1 MSNLFSRRNFRETGR
16 SFFGTFGT
24 LIILLAFLSPMLR
37 VVTTALKTPE
47 QVMATGSPVWP
58 AKPAV
63 LNYEGK
69 DYDIYTVPTESG
81 NRDLALYKK
90 GREESIFLNP
100 ANPSEQIVWKGAWR
114 TLQRS
119 WQFSPAWD
127 NFGEVWRLIDFPRLL
142 YNTIAIAIISTTGTL
157 ASCIL
162 VAYGFARF
170 RIPGKG
176 FLFTLLIS
184 TIFLPGSVTLI
195 PTYTVFAKI
204 GWVGTWLPLLVP
216 TFFANAYDV
225 FLLRQYFLTIPREMD
240 EAAMIDGAGPLRI
253 LFSIILPQSWPV
265 VISVAIFHIVY
276 AWNDYFGPLIYL
288 STKPEL
294 QPIAVGLS
302 RFNGIHYTNP
312 SLIQAATL
320 MTMAIPLVIF
330 LFCQRFF
337 MQGVVVT
344 GVEK

>member
-1 MSNLFSRRNFRETGR
+1 MSNLFSPKARETGR
-16 SFFGTFGT
+16 SFAGTVGT
-24 LIILLAFLSPMLR
+24 LIVLLAFLSPMLR

-63 LNYEGK
+63 LVYEGK
-69 DYDIYTVPTESG
+69 NYDIYTVPTESG

-100 ANPSEQIVWKGAWR
+100 GDPSEQVVWKGAWR
-114 TLQRS
+114 TLERS
-119 WQFSPAWD
+119 WTFAPAWD

-142 YNTIAIAIISTTGTL
+142 YNTIAIAIISTIGTL
-157 ASCIL
+157 ASCIV

-176 FLFTLLIS
+176 LLFTLLIS
-184 TIFLPGSVTLI
+184 TIFLPSSVTLI